1 MGFLAGDF
9 VPQTIFNGVS
19 PETAKM
25 KANLNRILTIGRVRV
40 DIFTVPAGACRDSKV
55 IQRI

>member
-1 MGFLAGDF
+1 VYQSSFSTLAQNLMGFLAGDF

-25 KANLNRILTIGRVRV
+25 KANLNT
-40 DIFTVPAGACRDSKV
+40 TC
-55 IQRI
+55 